1 MQALRPIVA
10 LRLRQDLRLYKGQE
24 IAHAPTWT
32 LYDPARHRYFQI
44 DRATFAV
51 LSAWQGSLTA
61 QGLHARVDA
70 VGDVLLGE
78 AEVERVFDFAE
89 RNELVDESAQGWR
102 SFAARKEAARSSAFM
117 WLIHNYLFIKLPL
130 VRPRTFFERTGF
142 LVAPLYTRT
151 FLDGTALA
159 ALAASYLVARQWNTF
174 VDTFPGFFSFEG
186 AMTYGATLFGVKVVH
201 ELGHAYTAARYRC
214 RIASMGLA
222 FMVMVPMLY
231 CDVTDSWKLWER
243 RKRMAIDAAGILAEL
258 VLAIYAALLWV
269 MLPEGGPRT
278 AAFLVCT
285 ASLVS
290 SLLVNLN
297 PLMRFDGYLILS
309 DAMNV
314 PNLQTRAFELMRW
327 RLREELFRLGAPK
340 PDAFGSAKETAV
352 LAYGCAILVY
362 RAVLYAGIAL
372 LVYREFFK
380 LLGIVLFLV
389 EIGWFIAGPV
399 MKEIHMWWR
408 LRGEMNVNPRSI
420 ATAAISA
427 LIVFLLVFPFHARV
441 GVPAVLEPASFARVF
456 PASPGR
462 IVSVSV
468 QRGDE
473 VAAGETLATLVS
485 PQIDRDAS
493 LARIRLAL
501 VDARLSR
508 RSSVAEDKAATLSLE
523 MERRLLT
530 DRIAGLERERAELVL
545 KSPIAGIVR
554 DLDPD
559 LETGRWVNRDAEIAL
574 VVAPDADVVRGY
586 VRDGKADLLAIGA
599 GGTFYPDSFV
609 AGSQPARL
617 TSVAYAAS
625 PRIDILS
632 LASTNG
638 GPIAARPTSDH
649 GFSPDYAIYPASFAV
664 GDAALPRVQRGI
676 VLIDGERE
684 SIAAAAVRNL
694 ARVLVRE
701 SGF

>member
-10 LRLRQDLRLYKGQE
+10 SSLRQDLRLYRGQE

-51 LSAWQGSLTA
+51 LSAWQGRLTA
-61 QGLHARVDA
+61 GGLHARVEA
-70 VGDVLLGE
+70 AGEALLGE
-78 AEVERVFDFAE
+78 AEVDRVFDFAE
-89 RNELVDESAQGWR
+89 RNELVEECANGWR
-102 SFAARKEAARSSAFM
+102 GFVARKAASKSSAFM
-117 WLIHNYLFIKLPL
+117 WLVHNYLFIKLPL
-130 VRPRTFFERTGF
+130 VRPRTFFERTSF
-142 LVAPLYTRT
+142 LAAPFFTRT
-151 FLDGTALA
+151 FLVVTLLSALA
-159 ALAASYLVARQWNTF
+159 AIYLVSRQWAAF

-186 AMTYGATLFGVKVVH
+186 AMTYGVTLFGVKFVH

-214 RIASMGLA
+214 RVASIGLA

-243 RKRMAIDAAGILAEL
+243 RKRMAIDAAGIASEL
-258 VLAIYAALLWV
+258 VLATYAALLWV
-269 MLPEGGPRT
+269 ILPEGSLRT
-278 AAFLVCT
+278 AAFLVAS

-314 PNLQTRAFELMRW
+314 PNLQTRAFDLMRW
-327 RLREELFRLGAPK
+327 RLREVLFRLGVPK
-340 PDAFGSAKETAV
+340 PDVFGSTKEIAV
-352 LAYGCAILVY
+352 LAYACAILVY

-372 LVYREFFK
+372 LVYHEFFK
-380 LLGIVLFLV
+380 LLGIALFMV

-399 MKEIHMWWR
+399 FKEMFMWWR
-408 LRGEMNVNPRSI
+408 LRGEMNVNCRSMT
-420 ATAAISA
+420 TAALGSVVA
-427 LIVFLLVFPFHARV
+427 LVLVFPFHARV
-441 GVPAVLEPASFARVF
+441 EVPAVLEPASFTRIF
-456 PASPGR
+456 PTSPGR

-468 QRGDE
+468 QQGDK

-501 VDARLSR
+501 IEARLRR
-508 RSSVAEDKAATLSLE
+508 RSSDAEDKASTLSLE
-523 MERRLLT
+523 MEHRLLT
-530 DRIAGLERERAELVL
+530 ERIEGLDRERDELVL
-545 KSPIAGIVR
+545 KSPMDGIVR

-559 LETGRWVNRDAEIAL
+559 LEAGRWVGRDAEIAL
-574 VVAPDADVVRGY
+574 VVAPGAAVVRGY

-599 GGTFYPDSFV
+599 DGTFYPDSYL
-609 AGSQPARL
+609 ANSRPAQL
-617 TSVAYAAS
+617 TSIAYAAS

-638 GPIAARPTSDH
+638 GPIAARPTPDH

-664 GDAALPRVQRGI
+664 DQPALPRVQRGI

-684 SIAAAAVRNL
+684 SIAASAFRNV